1 MARNAL
7 AAIDAAVAEVV
18 NARPTTWIDRLSD
31 DAREVMLAAREK
43 FQAGGY
49 GELKR
54 LTLARILFD
63 HAEQQGWK
71 IADPTRLAQWLAKH
85 D

>member
-18 NARPTTWIDRLSD
+18 NARRETWIDRLPD
-31 DAREVMLAAREK
+31 DARGVLLAAREK

-49 GELKR
+49 GGVKK
-54 LTLARILFD
+54 LTLAKVLYD
-63 HAEQQGWK
+63 HAGQQGWK

>member
-1 MARNAL
+1 MAKNAL

-18 NARPTTWIDRLSD
+18 NAKPATWLDRLPD
-31 DAREVMLAAREK
+31 DARDMMLAAREK
-43 FQAGGY
+43 FRSGGY
-49 GELKR
+49 GTVKK
-54 LTLARILFD
+54 LTLARILYD

-71 IADPTRLAQWLAKH
+71 IADPRRLAEWLAKH